1 MSLDL
6 ITASDAELIAA
17 VDRRDE
23 AAMRELYERHG
34 RAVFGLSCRA
44 LGDTN
49 RAEEVLQDVFVRL
62 WQRPERFDPNRG
74 ELRSF
79 LLRESHSRAVD
90 RVRSDSARLR
100 REDRHELEHGRM
112 RQADDI
118 EREVCDLIRSERI
131 KDAIAALS
139 PPEREAIT
147 LAYFGGHTYREVARM
162 LDEPEGT
169 IKGRIRLGL
178 HKLARALTAAG
189 LEARE

>member
-79 LLRESHSRAVD
+79 LLCGS
-90 RVRSDSARLR
+90 
-100 REDRHELEHGRM
+100 
-112 RQADDI
+112 
-118 EREVCDLIRSERI
+118 
-131 KDAIAALS
+131 AIAARS
-139 PPEREAIT
+139 IGCAPTAPGSAGKTATSSNT
-147 LAYFGGHTYREVARM
+147 LACAKPTTSHERSAT
-162 LDEPEGT
+162 
-169 IKGRIRLGL
+169 
-178 HKLARALTAAG
+178 
-189 LEARE
+189 